1 MAEQIFSPKFG
12 ILKFDGYE
20 FGNVYT
26 VGGENYRLDFRFNDK
41 NYVWLPESVINN
53 GIITNETTDANGR
66 VTGGYQYYF
75 PPLMKRDT
83 IKKFFEAGEGLDL
96 EGTPYAK
103 NLTENNNSLKGIL
116 IPRDKFNELGI
127 DSEINYYQIDPNSNN
142 SGPILGLGEHP
153 NYADQFVYFT
163 RPQGRAQTAYI
174 FKDPNQ
180 ATTTRRGEWVEVKK
194 RGGFLGDVI
203 RGVTKEIAKIPLLPE
218 IAFIASGGT
227 NALLYASL
235 KGAQAIGKGG
245 SPTDVFKTTAAAYI
259 SADLSTNPYVQS
271 VGGSIVGTQTLAN
284 LGFQPATIALV
295 QNAVGGAVVNAAY
308 SGVMAGLTGGDI
320 EKSMLAGAVGGA
332 IGATGKEFASALV
345 GGSENLAEIAKTLK
359 ITADEAAYVLSGSFA
374 DGINAS
380 LRGNDF
386 FTEFKNSLVSK
397 GVGVKVGDVV
407 EDTIKNK
414 IGDKYM
420 RQIVDAS
427 QQVST
432 VAAKASLEGR
442 DVGAAVE
449 NAMPGILV
457 ATVKAERQREAEAK
471 RVAEQQRIDEQ
482 KRQIQEE
489 LKTIRTTIATGDV
502 ERDFQSALD
511 TANIEASQIF
521 KDMSQV
527 AAFPFAAAAG
537 SVLIHAA
544 AAALAF
550 IASKAR
556 ELYPD
561 NAEMQVRFIQ
571 ESPVA
576 NRALD
581 QTKSSVGTKIDPN
594 TNKTVATVIP
604 SPESPEEA
612 KEALLTSDQM
622 LQVKPRDQTAEDYSV
637 DIFKELVKL
646 LEKQQEKEKPL
657 PPVEAGG
664 TSPAIQKILGD
675 LSLAERQALANLNRA
690 EQLGKDAEFR
700 SQLLQDVINSTDTE
714 IRRLKTLIDQATKFA
729 NNPEFPE
736 QSADAEETIRL
747 AQDEINQLQQIGS
760 QAQQQAAETQKAKE
774 DAAAAQAAFR
784 QAQQDAQAETKAI
797 LTGRSQYFQQASAER
812 YRLELDAFNKELAD
826 LEKRLAA
833 AEEKRGTAEAS
844 SAARAAQ
851 RERIRSSG
859 RLVGPV
865 EAMVEA
871 ELGNLAQRASE
882 AKSEARLLATQKERL
897 VAPQQETPEQR
908 PITDA
913 QLIKLLGLSRQEAMR
928 FGFMDDQGKV
938 LGEEPGAQPGGTITE
953 PGRPGEGGAG
963 EGVGTGEGAGTGEGE
978 GEGEGAGLPPTRVSP
993 RVIGEPRI
1001 RTVGEV
1007 TQTVSPRVTGEAL
1020 ASILGEKEPLFG
1032 GDEDEQRAVWNRRS
1046 LRLMRALGL

>member
-1 MAEQIFSPKFG
+1 MAGQIFSPKFG
-12 ILKFDGYE
+12 ILKFDGNE
-20 FGNVYT
+20 SGGTST
-26 VGGENYRLDFRFNDK
+26 VDGEAYRYNFRFNDK
-41 NYVWLPESVINN
+41 DYVWIPESVINN
-53 GIITNETTDANGR
+53 GVITNETNAADGKI
-66 VTGGYQYYF
+66 TGGNQYFF
-75 PPLMKRDT
+75 PNLMNKET
-83 IKKFFEAGEGLDL
+83 VKSLFQSGEGLDL
-96 EGTPYAK
+96 AGTNYENSIVQNK
-103 NLTENNNSLKGIL
+103 NSTKGIL
-116 IPRDKFNELGI
+116 VPADKWNNLGI
-127 DSEINYYQIDPNSNN
+127 DSKLNFYTIDENSQNK
-142 SGPILGLGEHP
+142 GPILGLGEHSEHP
-153 NYADQFVYFT
+153 NQYTYFT
-163 RPQGRAQTAYI
+163 RTQGGGSSSWI
-174 FKDPNQ
+174 FSNDQGSPILR
-180 ATTTRRGEWVEVKK
+180 TRSYTVKK
-194 RGGFLGDVI
+194 RGGVI
-203 RGVTKEIAKIPLLPE
+203 GSAIRSFSKAVASVPLLPE
-218 IAFIASGGT
+218 LALIASGG
-227 NALLYASL
+227 NPLVYASL
-235 KGAQAIGKGG
+235 KGAQTIGLGG
-245 SPTDVFKTTAAAYI
+245 SPSDVFKSTAAAYI

-284 LGFQPATIALV
+284 LGLQPATIALV

-345 GGSENLAEIAKTLK
+345 GGEANLSEIAKTLK

-414 IGDKYM
+414 IGDNYM

-511 TANIEASQIF
+511 TANIEASQIY

-537 SVLIHAA
+537 SVLINAA

-556 ELYPD
+556 ELYPND
-561 NAEMQVRFIQ
+561 PQMQVKFIQ

-576 NRALD
+576 KRALE
-581 QTKSSVGTKIDPN
+581 QTKSTVTTTIDPQ
-594 TNKTVATVIP
+594 TNATVASVIP
-604 SPESPEEA
+604 SADAPEDA
-612 KEALLTSDQM
+612 KTALITAEQM
-622 LQVKPRDQTAEDYSV
+622 LEIKPRDVSAEDYSTE
-637 DIFKELVKL
+637 IFKELVKA
-646 LEKQQEKEKPL
+646 LEEKEQQQPL

-664 TSPAIQKILGD
+664 TSPAIQKIMGD
-675 LSLAERQALANLNRA
+675 LQIAERQALANLNRA
-690 EQLGKDAEFR
+690 AQISKDADYR
-700 SQLLQDVINSTDTE
+700 IQLYQDVLNSTDTE
-714 IRRLKTLIDQATKFA
+714 IRRLRDTISLAERFA
-729 NNPEFPE
+729 NDPTFPE
-736 QSADAEETIRL
+736 QAAEAADTIRL
-747 AQDEINQLQQIGS
+747 AQDEIDQLASIGS
-760 QAQQQAAETQKAKE
+760 QAQQELQDAQIARDNALAAEE
-774 DAAAAQAAFR
+774 AFR
-784 QAQQDAQAETKAI
+784 QAQTDAANERQAI
-797 LTGRSQYFQQASAER
+797 ISGRSQYYTMASEAR
-812 YRLELDAFNKELAD
+812 YKQELDAFNKELSD
-826 LEKRLAA
+826 LEKKLAA
-833 AEEKRGTAEAS
+833 AEERRGTAET
-844 SAARAAQ
+844 SAAARTAQ
-851 RERIRSSG
+851 RERIRASG

-865 EAMVEA
+865 EGMIEA
-871 ELGNLAQRASE
+871 ELGGLQQKASE
-882 AKSEARLLATQKERL
+882 AAREARSVATRKERL
-897 VAPQQETPEQR
+897 VAPQQETAEQR
-908 PITDA
+908 PISDEE
-913 QLIKLLGLSRQEAMR
+913 IIRLLGLSREDAQR
-928 FGFMDDQGKV
+928 FGFMDDKGNV
-938 LGEEPGAQPGGTITE
+938 IGAEPGAQPGGTVAE
-953 PGRPGEGGAG
+953 PGAAGEGGAG

>member
-12 ILKFDGYE
+12 ILKFDGNE
-20 FGNVYT
+20 SGGTGT
-26 VGGENYRLDFRFNDK
+26 VGGEAYRYNFRFNNKD
-41 NYVWLPESVINN
+41 YVWIPESVINN
-53 GIITNETTDANGR
+53 GVITNETNAADGKI
-66 VTGGYQYYF
+66 TGGNQYFF
-75 PPLMKRDT
+75 PNLMNKET
-83 IKKFFEAGEGLDL
+83 VKSLFQSGEGLDL
-96 EGTPYAK
+96 AGTNYENSIVQNK
-103 NLTENNNSLKGIL
+103 NSTKGIL
-116 IPRDKFNELGI
+116 VPADKWNNLGI
-127 DSEINYYQIDPNSNN
+127 DSRLNFYTIDENSQNK
-142 SGPILGLGEHP
+142 GPILGLGEHSEHP
-153 NYADQFVYFT
+153 DQYTYFT
-163 RPQGRAQTAYI
+163 RTQGGGASSWI
-174 FKDPNQ
+174 FNNDQGSP
-180 ATTTRRGEWVEVKK
+180 TLRTRRYTVQK
-194 RGGFLGDVI
+194 RGGVI
-203 RGVTKEIAKIPLLPE
+203 GSAIRSFSKAVASVPLLPE
-218 IAFIASGGT
+218 LALIASGG
-227 NALLYASL
+227 NPIVYASL
-235 KGAQAIGKGG
+235 KGAQTIGLGG
-245 SPTDVFKTTAAAYI
+245 SPSDVFKSTAAAYI

-511 TANIEASQIF
+511 TANIEASQIY

-537 SVLIHAA
+537 SVLINAA

-556 ELYPD
+556 ELYPND
-561 NAEMQVRFIQ
+561 PQMQVKFIQ

-576 NRALD
+576 KRALE
-581 QTKSSVGTKIDPN
+581 QTKSTVTTTIDPQ
-594 TNKTVATVIP
+594 TNATVASVIP
-604 SPESPEEA
+604 SADAPEDA
-612 KEALLTSDQM
+612 KTALITAEQM
-622 LQVKPRDQTAEDYSV
+622 LEIKPRDVSAEDYSTE
-637 DIFKELVKL
+637 IFKELVKA
-646 LEKQQEKEKPL
+646 LEEKEQQQPL

-664 TSPAIQKILGD
+664 TSPAIQKIMGD
-675 LSLAERQALANLNRA
+675 LQIAERQALANLNRA
-690 EQLGKDAEFR
+690 AQISKDADYR
-700 SQLLQDVINSTDTE
+700 IQLYQDVLNSTDTE
-714 IRRLKTLIDQATKFA
+714 IRRLRDTISLAERFA
-729 NNPEFPE
+729 NDPTFPE
-736 QSADAEETIRL
+736 QAAEAADTIRL
-747 AQDEINQLQQIGS
+747 AQDEIDQLASIGS
-760 QAQQQAAETQKAKE
+760 QAQQELQDAQIARDNALAAEE
-774 DAAAAQAAFR
+774 AFR
-784 QAQQDAQAETKAI
+784 QAQTDAANERQAI
-797 LTGRSQYFQQASAER
+797 ISGRSQYYTMASEAR
-812 YRLELDAFNKELAD
+812 YKQELDAFNKELSD
-826 LEKRLAA
+826 LEKKLAA
-833 AEEKRGTAEAS
+833 AEERRGTAET
-844 SAARAAQ
+844 SAAARTAQ
-851 RERIRSSG
+851 RERIRASG

-865 EAMVEA
+865 EGMIEA
-871 ELGNLAQRASE
+871 ELGGLQQKASE
-882 AKSEARLLATQKERL
+882 AAREARSVATRKERL
-897 VAPQQETPEQR
+897 VAPQQETAEQR
-908 PITDA
+908 PISDEE
-913 QLIKLLGLSRQEAMR
+913 IIRLLGLSREAAQR
-928 FGFMDDQGKV
+928 FGFMDDKGNV
-938 LGEEPGAQPGGTITE
+938 IGAEPGAQPGGTVSE
-953 PGRPGEGGAG
+953 PGAAGEGGAG